1 MQTLYRLAT
10 ELGAETPTGL
20 RSWVQTDALE
30 RSHPA
35 RRPIRGHVS
44 AFLVSVTSARAGFGD

>member
-10 ELGAETPTGL
+10 ELGAETPTGV
-20 RSWVQTDALE
+20 RSWVQAAALE

-35 RRPIRGHVS
+35 RRPLREQVS